1 MKEIFERLGLVIH
14 WIGFLIGCGISV
26 LAFSILIGEY
36 PNNSSLITQFTFTV
50 IGPVLGTIPTWAI
63 RFILTGN
70 KIFFPWRS

>member
-26 LAFSILIGEY
+26 LAFSILVDKGLGNPDILGEL
-36 PNNSSLITQFTFTV
+36 SLTV
-50 IGPVLGTIPTWAI
+50 TGVFLGTIPTWAI

-70 KIFFPWRS
+70 KTFFPWRN